1 MVISV
6 VLVAVL
12 APWIAP
18 HDPYD
23 QDIERRLKPPAWN
36 EGSVPGYSL
45 GTDPLGHDILSRLI
59 HGARIS
65 LTVAVLAVLVSGT
78 LGVILGVVAGYFGGR
93 IDNIIMRVAEVQM
106 AFPLILLAIAVMFV
120 LGSGLRNLIL
130 VIGITGWVTYG
141 RVVRSEVLALKNREF
156 VEAARALGNSPL
168 AIMVR
173 HVVPNVFS
181 SVIVVATLE
190 VARVIIMESAL
201 TFLGLGVDPRI
212 PSWGGM
218 LADGRQYLN
227 VYWWVAVFPG
237 LAIMFTVLGVN
248 LVGDWLRDTLDPRVT
263 Q

>member
-1 MVISV
+1 
-6 VLVAVL
+6 
-12 APWIAP
+12 
-18 HDPYD
+18 
-23 QDIERRLKPPAWN
+23 
-36 EGSVPGYSL
+36 
-45 GTDPLGHDILSRLI
+45 
-59 HGARIS
+59 
-65 LTVAVLAVLVSGT
+65 VAVLAVLVSGT

-93 IDNIIMRVAEVQM
+93 VDNIIMRVAEVQM

-141 RVVRSEVLALKNREF
+141 RVVRSEVLALKKREF
-156 VEAARALGNSPL
+156 VEAAKALGNSHL

-227 VYWWVAVFPG
+227 VYWWVAVFPR